1 MTIDAAFALFDTP
14 IGRCGA
20 VWSAHGLLGVQLP
33 MTREEQTRTR
43 LAQRFPEAGEAAPP
57 PEAAGAIAAMTKLLE
72 GERIDLNW
80 IALDMTDVP
89 DFNRQVYALAR
100 AVPPGET
107 TSYGDIAIR
116 LGDKALSRDVGQ
128 ALGQNPFPI
137 VVPCH
142 RVMAAGGKA
151 GGFSANGGVETKLKM
166 LSIEKA
172 RISDVPSLFDDLP
185 LVARPARSR
194 ANAS

>member
-1 MTIDAAFALFDTP
+1 MTDAAYALFDTP

-20 VWSAHGLLGVQLP
+20 VWGAHGLLGVQLP

-43 LAQRFPEAGEAAPP
+43 LAQRFPDAEESAPP
-57 PEAAGAIAAMTKLLE
+57 PETARAIADMKRLLE
-72 GERIDLNW
+72 GERIDLSW
-80 IALDMTDVP
+80 IALDMDGVP

-100 AVPPGET
+100 AVPAGET
-107 TSYGDIAIR
+107 TSYGDIAVK

-128 ALGQNPFPI
+128 ALGHNPFPI

-142 RVMAAGGKA
+142 RVMAAGGKT

-172 RISDVPSLFDDLP
+172 RLSDVPSLFDDLP

-194 ANAS
+194 TSAS